1 MVFVMTPNLWIRKK
15 IEEIEGNRSRRAGE
29 IRRNPATSHWLFFA
43 YVIAG
48 SIEIQR
54 VPVLAIELVR
64 KAAVDGRRLRIF
76 FTFLQISS
84 PHGADSSFQTYRT
97 EGHTETQKVNRSLD
111 I

>member
-64 KAAVDGRRLRIF
+64 KAAVDGRQLYIFWIF
-76 FTFLQISS
+76 FFQFLALKVRI
-84 PHGADSSFQTYRT
+84 PLFKRT
-97 EGHTETQKVNRSLD
+97 GRTHTHTE
-111 I
+111 